1 MRFVPPRLRATLA
14 RRIAAGLSPETA
26 ARSTGLAVEVVADLM
41 GEASFRQ
48 EIDCHSEILDQPR
61 EVRMERMQAMAQAI
75 IDKALANG
83 DLTPAELAAY
93 NAQPDDDPVVT
104 LH

>member
-14 RRIAAGLSPETA
+14 RRIAAGLSPEAA
-26 ARSTGLAVEVVADLM
+26 ARSTGLTVEVVADLM
-41 GEASFRQ
+41 GEASFRN
-48 EIDCHSEILDQPR
+48 EIASFSDPDQPP
-61 EVRMERMQAMAQAI
+61 EVRAKRMQAMAQAI

-93 NAQPDDDPVVT
+93 DAEPDDDPVFNV
-104 LH
+104 H